1 VIISTAEVRILE
13 EGGVRPREAI
23 GMAISLFGAI
33 VGTSIFLASSSAHA
47 DDGDEKCSKY
57 GQIWVDDRET
67 RSWENT
73 NGACVP
79 KGPNGPANGDMRCGL
94 SGRTVKYVAKIDR
107 WLNTNNPCHGG
118 ATAGVHL
125 ENLHTGTASGAP
137 AGWSGG
143 GVPSPSGGGM

>member
-1 VIISTAEVRILE
+1 MRS
-13 EGGVRPREAI
+13 RETI
-23 GMAISLFGAI
+23 GMSISLFGTIIAA
-33 VGTSIFLASSSAHA
+33 SFFLATNAARA
-47 DDGDEKCSKY
+47 DEGDEKCSKS

-79 KGPNGPANGDMRCGL
+79 KGPNGPANGDERCGL

-118 ATAGVHL
+118 ATDGVHL
-125 ENLHTGTASGAP
+125 ENLSTGTVSGSP

-143 GVPSPSGGGM
+143 GVPSPAGGGM